1 MWESRA
7 PKGEPP
13 AEPETPAQPEVSTP
27 IDRLHLAT
35 VTATEN
41 GDLDRLRRLRA
52 TWKSLMVKIIGPD
65 RARAKREYADCLWAI
80 QDATGRRADQKDA
93 LAAYRDYLL
102 GAPAGGAD
110 SRSVSRLR
118 QLEDAIAESR

>member
-1 MWESRA
+1 MQVAYAARCDESRRR
-7 PKGEPP
+7 G
-13 AEPETPAQPEVSTP
+13 
-27 IDRLHLAT
+27 ID
-35 VTATEN
+35 
-41 GDLDRLRRLRA
+41 GLRRLRG
-52 TWKSLMVKIIGPD
+52 TWKSLIVKTVGPD

-118 QLEDAIAESR
+118 MLEDAIAERR

>member
-1 MWESRA
+1 MA
-7 PKGEPP
+7 
-13 AEPETPAQPEVSTP
+13 
-27 IDRLHLAT
+27 
-35 VTATEN
+35 
-41 GDLDRLRRLRA
+41 
-52 TWKSLMVKIIGPD
+52 KIIGPD

-80 QDATGRRADQKDA
+80 QDMTGRRADQKDA

-118 QLEDAIAESR
+118 QLEDALAESR